1 MVGTLWL
8 LVYLKHYYLTRCE
21 FDEEIVMRIKVYP
34 ELEVGVLGDAV
45 GNRTLRTR
53 KANIC
58 TRLQVPASGAFYFG
72 WVVNTGKGAVAR
84 WIPRLHSNT
93 VP

>member
-1 MVGTLWL
+1 MKFIRDLWHGDVP
-8 LVYLKHYYLTRCE
+8 LVWTYWG
-21 FDEEIVMRIKVYP
+21 F
-34 ELEVGVLGDAV
+34 GVV
-45 GNRTLRTR
+45 VTLRTR